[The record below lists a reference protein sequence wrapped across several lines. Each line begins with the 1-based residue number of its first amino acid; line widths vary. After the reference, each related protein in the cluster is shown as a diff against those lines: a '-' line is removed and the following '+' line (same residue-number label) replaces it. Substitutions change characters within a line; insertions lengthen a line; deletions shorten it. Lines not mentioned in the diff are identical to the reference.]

1 MEFWQQFIPKLIGMI
16 LSWLD
21 TGNLRNRVYEQKDR
35 IEILETALEDI
46 GRMNKDPLIAKI
58 VENTLKR

>member
-1 MEFWQQFIPKLIGMI
+1 MV

-21 TGNLRNRVYEQKDR
+21 HGNLRNRVYEQQER

-46 GRMNKDPLIAKI
+46 QRMNKDPLVAK
-58 VENTLKR
+58 VVKTTLKR